1 MNTEKPTF
9 VCPPAQCTYCGACT
23 AVCTRGAIALT
34 DRLRGSE
41 ARIDSAKCVSCG
53 ACTRECPVLH
63 TPQKSEPIAIYQG
76 WCTAEQLRLQGA
88 SGGVASAI
96 AAAFIQTGGVVCSC
110 RFQSG
115 ECTFAFAETTEEL
128 AAFAGSKYVKSRA
141 AGLYHPLRQRLTDGR
156 SVLLIALPCQVA
168 AAKNF
173 IGPAL
178 GKRLYTVDLIC
189 HGTPMPTVLAQY
201 LNSHGIDPATLADL
215 RFRQKGTAPLAG
227 YKALSPTG
235 NDGYTT
241 AFLNTIS
248 QSDGCLDCP
257 FATVQRVADLTL
269 GDAWQSDLP
278 ETERRRGVS
287 LLLCQS
293 EKGRLLMESASLHT
307 APAAERLPAENQ
319 HLHTPPTPGAGRDA
333 FFAALEAG
341 KNPDKTVFSLYP
353 KARAKTLL
361 KNALHTLGAYKG
373 GALQYGLYYKEK

>member
-1 MNTEKPTF
+1 MSTEKRTS
-9 VCPPAQCTYCGACT
+9 VCPPARCTYCGACT
-23 AVCTRGAIALT
+23 AVCAQGAITLT

-41 ARIDSAKCVSCG
+41 AQIDSAKCVNCG
-53 ACTRECPVLH
+53 ACTRVCPVLH
-63 TPQKSEPIAIYQG
+63 TPQKSEPITVCQG
-76 WCTAEQLRLQGA
+76 WCTTEQLRLQGA

-96 AAAFIQTGGVVCSC
+96 AAAFVQTGGVVCSC
-110 RFQSG
+110 RFQDE
-115 ECTFAFAETTEEL
+115 ECSFAFAENAEEL
-128 AAFAGSKYVKSRA
+128 AAFTGSKYVKSRA
-141 AGLYHPLRQRLTDGR
+141 ADLYRPLKQRLADGR

-168 AAKNF
+168 AAKNL

-189 HGTPMPTVLAQY
+189 HGTPMPRVLAQY
-201 LNSHGIDPATLADL
+201 LDSHGIDPAALADL
-215 RFRQKGTAPLAG
+215 RFRQKGAAPLTG

-235 NDGYTT
+235 NDGYIT

-248 QSDGCLDCP
+248 QSDGCLHCP
-257 FATVQRVADLTL
+257 FATTDRVADLTL

-278 ETERRRGVS
+278 EAERRRGVS

-293 EKGRLLMESASLHT
+293 EKGRRLIESAPLHT
-307 APAAERLPAENQ
+307 TPVPKRLLNENQ

-333 FFAALEAG
+333 FFAALETG

>member
-41 ARIDSAKCVSCG
+41 ARIDSSKCVSCG
-53 ACTRECPVLH
+53 ACTRACPVLH

-76 WCTAEQLRLQGA
+76 WCTAERLRLQGA

-115 ECTFAFAETTEEL
+115 KCTFAFAETTDEL
-128 AAFAGSKYVKSRA
+128 TAFAGSKYVKSRA
-141 AGLYHPLRQRLTDGR
+141 ADLYHPLRQRLADGR

-189 HGTPMPTVLAQY
+189 HGTPMPAVLAQY

-215 RFRQKGTAPLAG
+215 RFRQKGAAPLAG

-248 QSDGCLDCP
+248 QSDGCLHCP

-307 APAAERLPAENQ
+307 APAAERLRQRTNTC
-319 HLHTPPTPGAGRDA
+319 TPRLPRAPGETLFLPLWRQ
-333 FFAALEAG
+333 
-341 KNPDKTVFSLYP
+341 
-353 KARAKTLL
+353 AKTRTRPSFPCTPRL
-361 KNALHTLGAYKG
+361 APRPF
-373 GALQYGLYYKEK
+373 

>member
-1 MNTEKPTF
+1 MSTTERAT
-9 VCPPAQCTYCGACT
+9 VCPPEQCTYCGACT
-23 AVCTRGAIALT
+23 AVCTRNAITLT

-41 ARIDSAKCVSCG
+41 AQIDSTKCVSCS
-53 ACTRECPVLH
+53 ACDRVCPVLH

-76 WCTAEQLRLQGA
+76 WCTAEHLRLQGA
-88 SGGVASAI
+88 SGGVASAV
-96 AAAFIQTGGVVCSC
+96 AAAFIANGGVVCSC
-110 RFQSG
+110 RFQNG

-141 AGLYHPLRQRLTDGR
+141 ADLYRPLKQRLTDGQ

-178 GKRLYTVDLIC
+178 GEQLYTVDLIC

-201 LNSHGIDPATLADL
+201 LNSHGIDPTTLADL
-215 RFRQKGTAPLAG
+215 RFRQKGAAPLVG

-248 QSDGCLDCP
+248 QSDGCLHCP
-257 FATVQRVADLTL
+257 FATTRRGADLTL

-293 EKGRLLMESASLHT
+293 EKGRRLIESASLHT
-307 APAAERLPAENQ
+307 APVPERLPAENQ
-319 HLHTPPTPGAGRDA
+319 HLHTPPTPDAGRDA
-333 FFAALEAG
+333 FL
-341 KNPDKTVFSLYP
+341 PLW
-353 KARAKTLL
+353 RQAKTRTKPSFPCIPRL
-361 KNALHTLGAYKG
+361 APRPF
-373 GALQYGLYYKEK
+373 

>member
-1 MNTEKPTF
+1 MNTAKPTF

-63 TPQKSEPIAIYQG
+63 TPQKSEPIAIDQG

-141 AGLYHPLRQRLTDGR
+141 ADLYHPLRQRLTDGR

-178 GKRLYTVDLIC
+178 GKQLYTVDLIC
-189 HGTPMPTVLAQY
+189 HGTPMPAVLAQY

-215 RFRQKGTAPLAG
+215 RFRQKARLRSPGTKPFPPPG
-227 YKALSPTG
+227 
-235 NDGYTT
+235 TT
-241 AFLNTIS
+241 AIPP
-248 QSDGCLDCP
+248 P
-257 FATVQRVADLTL
+257 F
-269 GDAWQSDLP
+269 
-278 ETERRRGVS
+278 
-287 LLLCQS
+287 
-293 EKGRLLMESASLHT
+293 
-307 APAAERLPAENQ
+307 
-319 HLHTPPTPGAGRDA
+319 
-333 FFAALEAG
+333 
-341 KNPDKTVFSLYP
+341 
-353 KARAKTLL
+353 
-361 KNALHTLGAYKG
+361 
-373 GALQYGLYYKEK
+373 

>member
-41 ARIDSAKCVSCG
+41 ARIDGAKCVSCG
-53 ACTRECPVLH
+53 ACTRVCPVLH
-63 TPQKSEPIAIYQG
+63 TPQKSEPIAIDQG
-76 WCTAEQLRLQGA
+76 WCTAEHLRLQGA

-141 AGLYHPLRQRLTDGR
+141 ADLYHPLRQRLTDGR

-215 RFRQKGTAPLAG
+215 RFRQKGAAPLAG
-227 YKALSPTG
+227 YKVLSPTG

-248 QSDGCLDCP
+248 QSDGCLHCP

-319 HLHTPPTPGAGRDA
+319 HLHTPPTPGTGRDA
-333 FFAALEAG
+333 FFCR
-341 KNPDKTVFSLYP
+341 S
-353 KARAKTLL
+353 
-361 KNALHTLGAYKG
+361 G
-373 GALQYGLYYKEK
+373 GRQKPGQDRLFPAPQGSRQDPFEKRPAHPGRLQRRRTAIRPVL